1 MKIRTSNGINIY
13 KLIPGAILVVEGFGH
28 VVLKKTKFSERLIDD
43 LTYAKKIGKS
53 LQRRIDCSEI
63 VVFLPNVMPGHSGR
77 LSGGLIDD
85 RYPVLRTGLLAKSVL
100 EVVSEKKLAKRK
112 LVVAEAAI
120 GPADQGCS
128 GGCAGGDCSGSG
140 QCKHHHDDDH
150 DDDHEDEG
158 EESEDLPTF
167 NGSNLSRDYFKYL
180 SSSLSGLQ
188 ALNLPRGFGWNTSL
202 DYFQDAGSLA
212 RFNIVR
218 HTYHF
223 PSIFA
228 KLVDGKFV
236 HSLTPT
242 FQEPLAEPLADIVRR
257 VIEKHA
263 AKDGFDALRFDG
275 TPWVK

>member
-1 MKIRTSNGINIY
+1 MKIRTSNGI
-13 KLIPGAILVVEGFGH
+13 KLDKLEPGAILVVEGFGH
-28 VVLKKTKFSERLIDD
+28 VVLKKTKFSEDLNHEIAYGVKGKKRLRKLADMV
-43 LTYAKKIGKS
+43 
-53 LQRRIDCSEI
+53 EI
-63 VVFLPNVMPGHSGR
+63 VVYLPNVMPGHSGR

-128 GGCAGGDCSGSG
+128 GGCAGGGCSGSG

-150 DDDHEDEG
+150 EDADG
-158 EESEDLPTF
+158 DESEDLPTF
-167 NGSNLSRDYFKYL
+167 HGSNLSLDYFKYL

-188 ALNLPRGFGWNTSL
+188 ALNLPRGFGWSTSL
-202 DYFQDAGSLA
+202 DYFQATGSLA

-218 HTYHF
+218 HTYYF
-223 PSIFA
+223 PPIFA

-263 AKDGFDALRFDG
+263 AKKGVAALRFDG